1 MKYFIDS
8 KGRYIGGFDGVEPP
22 VGSVEVESPPA
33 HGSQLWDGGKWS
45 EHKPVPQA
53 VSRFQALAALYQS
66 GLLESVE
73 LAVSESDT
81 LTQLAWKNAQEFR
94 RDSPIL
100 QSIAQALDLTS
111 DDLDALFKTASQ
123 IIA

>member
-1 MKYFIDS
+1 MKHYKDEAG
-8 KGRYIGGFDGVEPP
+8 KVYAYEDGVSPKK
-22 VGSVEVESPPA
+22 GLVEFEFQKA
-33 HGSQLWDGGKWS
+33 DDAGR
-45 EHKPVPQA
+45 VPQV

-100 QSIAQALDLTS
+100 KALAESLNLTG